1 MVKLTHLDLN
11 SKLDTGVWVYG
22 FIFNKHIVNAYV
34 CTIYFFFKKCYT
46 HELEKK
52 FR

>member
-11 SKLDTGVWVYG
+11 SKLDTGVKVYG

-34 CTIYFFFKKCYT
+34 CTIYFFLKKCYT

-52 FR
+52 V